1 MKGRGEQRDETVIN
15 ALFYHHR
22 GLLNDLLLTLVLRA
36 FRRIVLGCPRLR
48 SQPSQTKKHEL
59 SLFLSHT
66 STHFSA
72 FFRALQLIYFTPDVS
87 IFHMSTLSAVFN
99 SILQGNT
106 CCKISLDIELSL
118 NDGSRIFQN
127 LIWHCIQIF
136 NN

>member
-1 MKGRGEQRDETVIN
+1 MKGRGEQRDETVIK

-59 SLFLSHT
+59 SLFFSHT

-72 FFRALQLIYFTPDVS
+72 LMPFFRALQLIYFTPDVS

-106 CCKISLDIELSL
+106 CCKIALDIEISL
-118 NDGSRIFQN
+118 NGCSWIFRI
-127 LIWHCIQIF
+127 
-136 NN
+136 

>member
-1 MKGRGEQRDETVIN
+1 MKGRGEQRDETVIKD
-15 ALFYHHR
+15 LFYHHR

-59 SLFLSHT
+59 SHSLFFSHT

-72 FFRALQLIYFTPDVS
+72 LMPFFRALQLIYFTPDVS

-106 CCKISLDIELSL
+106 CCKIALDIEISL
-118 NDGSRIFQN
+118 NGCSWIFRI
-127 LIWHCIQIF
+127 
-136 NN
+136 